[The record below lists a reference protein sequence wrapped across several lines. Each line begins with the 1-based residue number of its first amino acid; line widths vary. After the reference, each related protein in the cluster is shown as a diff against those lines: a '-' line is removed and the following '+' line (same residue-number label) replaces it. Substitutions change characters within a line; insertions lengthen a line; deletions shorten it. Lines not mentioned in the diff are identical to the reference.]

1 MQRHGLSTVITTQP
15 ITSIAKPYRKNISKL
30 VTSYNPNRNDMKTII
45 DDYLNG
51 VDKTETNY
59 IIKQLKDNKHARL
72 EINLRHPYGYNVV
85 APHLK

>member
-1 MQRHGLSTVITTQP
+1 
-15 ITSIAKPYRKNISKL
+15 
-30 VTSYNPNRNDMKTII
+30 MKTII